1 MSVQLIVF
9 PQSYEG
15 VYNSMSYPS
24 TINFIVNGGV
34 FTGLNST
41 SVYSYN
47 GVQTDVQQQAIDNQ
61 PATIPNTWYRYHTSG
76 GSYYYNITQP
86 QAVSGNVLFSGNT
99 ITTPNHSGIYQKLS
113 NLTVGVNYTV
123 TVDFVSSDDGDF
135 WFKMYDDTGFEF
147 QSQYWSPV
155 LGTMTEN
162 FTFTGGGCTV
172 AFDWDGSQYGK
183 SCIVDSIK
191 VVDTLNPQNLVFTD
205 LEDGQVICD
214 LYEDEDIPLSLSVD
228 DFKNVAEK
236 VQSYSKAF
244 NLPATKR
251 NNKIFDNIFEVT
263 RTDTGLNFNPYKKT
277 KCILKQDGFLLFEG
291 YLRMID
297 ISDKSGETSYN
308 VNLYSEVIALADVLG
323 DKTFSELDF
332 TELEHDYNRTQITA
346 SWNDAPLFGITYTNP
361 STSGFRDANST
372 VKYPFVD
379 WTHQILVGGSTGTAA
394 TVGNPEFTALEQI
407 FRPFINIKYLIDRIF
422 QAVPFT
428 YESEFFDTDDFK
440 KLYMDFNWGSGNA
453 PVVIDATIF
462 ELFWAF
468 QDDFPPASVYAGTS
482 FTNLDLRLLTIAGI
496 VAGQVPPNY
505 NLSTNIITATA
516 DGENYN
522 ISGHY
527 GIQNTSTTETI
538 DVKCQWVHNTS
549 VVATQTLTMSP
560 SSTQQFTFTF
570 SEPLMNGDTLQA
582 QFKRVDP
589 TSANTIRMDET
600 ATWGGT
606 SAVTFNVNTVAMTS
620 ATLLQ
625 TLRGELGQWDFLKGL
640 LTMFNLVTLPDEDN
654 PSNIKIEPYKNV
666 FISSGDVAN
675 PNFFDDTSSE
685 LNWTD
690 KIDVSEMKLM
700 PLTDLNKKTIFKFVE
715 DEDDFAFMNYKR
727 QVGGHLYGSKK
738 YDASEFTIL
747 AGEDEII
754 AEPFAA
760 TVVKPLDDMWSDI
773 ITPALYSMNED
784 ETSEGFENSPRI
796 MYNNGKKSTGAS
808 YFIPAQNGLFSE
820 NLTEYLQFSHLTSL
834 PPGAIAID
842 RRDFHFG
849 ECQLIQ
855 PVGAPTNNNLFN
867 LYWLP
872 YYSELYNPDTR
883 IMTIKVNLSPSD
895 INTFKFN
902 DTVFIKNRTFRVNKI
917 DYKPN
922 DLATVEFI
930 LIP

>member
-9 PQSYEG
+9 PQYFDG
-15 VYNSMSYPS
+15 S
-24 TINFIVNGGV
+24 TPLSSSSTELVVDGINFNQVNTSSSTQSVSGSLPQAYV
-34 FTGLNST
+34 NSF
-41 SVYSYN
+41 SFGSFSFF
-47 GVQTDVQQQAIDNQ
+47 IL
-61 PATIPNTWYRYHTSG
+61 NTWYRFSG
-76 GSYYYNITQP
+76 VASEITQS
-86 QAVSGNVLFSGNT
+86 SGSLAIPINT
-99 ITTPNHSGIYQKLS
+99 GIVQRLS
-113 NLTVGVNYTV
+113 NLTFGATYDLTLNINSNTTNFSVYQYTGNVLRSSHTITGTGLQTVSFNAYSTSDQIIIYSATSVVGIA
-123 TVDFVSSDDGDF
+123 DISCVSSTSTPSG
-135 WFKMYDDTGFEF
+135 
-147 QSQYWSPV
+147 
-155 LGTMTEN
+155 
-162 FTFTGGGCTV
+162 
-172 AFDWDGSQYGK
+172 
-183 SCIVDSIK
+183 
-191 VVDTLNPQNLVFTD
+191 VFTD
-205 LEDGQVICD
+205 LSNGQVICD

-251 NNKIFDNIFEVT
+251 NNKIFDNVFEVT

-297 ISDKSGETSYN
+297 ISDKEGEISYN
-308 VNLYSEVIALADVLG
+308 VNLYSEVVALADVLG

-332 TELEHDYNRTQITA
+332 TELEHEYQKTNIKN
-346 SWNDAPLFGITYTNP
+346 SWNDTGTGITYTNA

-379 WTHQILVGGSTGTAA
+379 WTHQQLVGGSTGTAA
-394 TVGNPEFTALEQI
+394 TVGNPEYTALEQI

-440 KLYMDFNWGSGNA
+440 KLYMDFNWGADNA
-453 PVVIDATIF
+453 PVVFSSSGELTNVSDFNIPTSYTTLPFDEMNAPLVGGTALNANFGYSAGVFTAQEDGQVYTFTYDMEFNRSWLSETLEVEWFVNGVSVNPATTTSTPF
-462 ELFWAF
+462 
-468 QDDFPPASVYAGTS
+468 SYSGS
-482 FTNLDLRLLTIAGI
+482 FTTPPLAAGDTVLCKAKSSLGLYELDGVLNPLGVTPELVTI
-496 VAGQVPPNY
+496 
-505 NLSTNIITATA
+505 T
-516 DGENYN
+516 
-522 ISGHY
+522 
-527 GIQNTSTTETI
+527 
-538 DVKCQWVHNTS
+538 TS
-549 VVATQTLTMSP
+549 VAQTT
-560 SSTQQFTFTF
+560 T
-570 SEPLMNGDTLQA
+570 DTLL
-582 QFKRVDP
+582 
-589 TSANTIRMDET
+589 
-600 ATWGGT
+600 G
-606 SAVTFNVNTVAMTS
+606 
-620 ATLLQ
+620 
-625 TLRGELGQWDFLKGL
+625 TLRGELGQWDFLKGI

-654 PSNIKIEPYKNV
+654 PSNIKIEPYGDI
-666 FISSGDVAN
+666 FINN
-675 PNFFDDTSSE
+675 PDSVE
-685 LNWTD
+685 LDWTD

-760 TVVKPLDDMWSDI
+760 TVVKPLMSQYPDF
-773 ITPALYSMNED
+773 ITPSVYSMSED
-784 ETSEGFENSPRI
+784 EVTEGFENSPRI
-796 MYNNGKKSTGAS
+796 MYNNGIKATGAS
-808 YFIPAQNGLFSE
+808 YYIPAQNGGTSANETDF
-820 NLTEYLQFSHLTSL
+820 LQFSHLTDVPTIS
-834 PPGAIAID
+834 GTI
-842 RRDFHFG
+842 DFHFG

-855 PVGAPTNNNLFN
+855 PVGSPVNDNLFN

>member
-15 VYNSMSYPS
+15 QYSSIATTANEFIVDG
-24 TINFIVNGGV
+24 INFNNINASSSYDS
-34 FTGLNST
+34 ST
-41 SVYSYN
+41 
-47 GVQTDVQQQAIDNQ
+47 
-61 PATIPNTWYRYHTSG
+61 
-76 GSYYYNITQP
+76 
-86 QAVSGNVLFSGNT
+86 SGNVIVDVLTNQPPTQINTWFRFRTTSLGTPTLPTESAGNLTLYSTTTTTLSGV
-99 ITTPNHSGIYQKLS
+99 YQKLS
-113 NLTVGVNYTV
+113 NLVVGTVYEIV
-123 TVDFVSSDDGDF
+123 VDLSTTGTGSVITSAYNGTTMITQPVHAANQSQITHTWTASST
-135 WFKMYDDTGFEF
+135 DDTIVISYFNSAVDNIVISNISV
-147 QSQYWSPV
+147 SQQG
-155 LGTMTEN
+155 GTPT
-162 FTFTGGGCTV
+162 TI
-172 AFDWDGSQYGK
+172 Y
-183 SCIVDSIK
+183 
-191 VVDTLNPQNLVFTD
+191 TD
-205 LEDGQVICD
+205 LQDGQVICD

-251 NNKIFDNIFEVT
+251 NNQIFDNIFEIT
-263 RTDTGLNFNPYKKT
+263 RTDTGLNFNPYKRT
-277 KCILKQDGFLLFEG
+277 KAILKQDGFLLFEG

-308 VNLYSEVIALADVLG
+308 VNLYSEVVALADVLG

-332 TELEHDYNRTQITA
+332 SELNHEYNKTQIQY
-346 SWNDAPLFGITYTNP
+346 SWNDTGTGITYTNA

-379 WTHQILVGGSTGTAA
+379 WTHQQLIGGSTGTAA
-394 TVGNPEFTALEQI
+394 ISGNPEYTDLEQI

-422 QAVPFT
+422 QVVPFT

-453 PVVIDATIF
+453 PVEIGINTFQTWYVPTYTTSGGFNYATTTYSVM
-462 ELFWAF
+462 ELSPSPIPFI
-468 QDDFPPASVYAGTS
+468 GG
-482 FTNLDLRLLTIAGI
+482 FT
-496 VAGQVPPNY
+496 PPNY
-505 NLSTNIITATA
+505 NDTTDVI
-516 DGENYN
+516 
-522 ISGHY
+522 
-527 GIQNTSTTETI
+527 TSTVVNEDYDISYTYLIENTDNVDRTI
-538 DVKCQWVHNTS
+538 ECQWLYNSTPINYSGV
-549 VVATQTLTMSP
+549 QTLAANGGTYTYTGNLNQYM
-560 SSTQQFTFTF
+560 
-570 SEPLMNGDTLQA
+570 LNAGDTLQV
-582 QFKRVDP
+582 QFRTDAGTASKVRQANCTTLLCNTAIVVFNVGVEAI
-589 TSANTIRMDET
+589 TTNTI
-600 ATWGGT
+600 
-606 SAVTFNVNTVAMTS
+606 
-620 ATLLQ
+620 LQ

-654 PSNIKIEPYKNV
+654 PSNIKIEPYSDV
-666 FISSGDVAN
+666 FLNN
-675 PNFFDDTSSE
+675 PNSVE
-685 LNWTD
+685 LDWTE
-690 KIDVSEMKLM
+690 KVDVSQMKLM

-747 AGEDEII
+747 AGEEEII

-760 TVVKPLDDMWSDI
+760 TVVKPLEDMWSDI

-784 ETSEGFENSPRI
+784 GTSEGFENSPRI
-796 MYNNGKKSTGAS
+796 MFNNGKKTTAFD
-808 YFIPAQNGLFSE
+808 YYIPEQNGLTSA
-820 NLTEYLQFSHLTSL
+820 NLDTYLQFSHLTSL
-834 PPGAIAID
+834 PPGAISVL

-849 ECQLIQ
+849 ECQLITIAAA
-855 PVGAPTNNNLFN
+855 APTNNNLFN

-872 YYSELYNPDTR
+872 YYAELYNPDTR

-917 DYKPN
+917 NYKPS